1 MKIPEKL
8 PQFINENALLL
19 VSGTQAAD
27 FYIASEGAVTKVGG
41 VKLPKTHYSDRETF
55 GRRGSN
61 VFSSGSIVEKT
72 KKANHVNFLNLVKD
86 FVKQLAGEQKLNTVC
101 LFAPAEI
108 MKDIKKILPATLSK
122 KVKLAVEANL
132 HKEKV
137 VDILAQMKKKPLK

>member
-8 PQFINENALLL
+8 HQFVGENALLL

-27 FYIASEGAVTKVGG
+27 FYLASEGTITKIGG
-41 VKLPKTHYSDRETF
+41 VKLPKVHYSDRETV

-61 VFSSGSIVEKT
+61 VFGSGSIAEKT
-72 KKANHVNFLNLVKD
+72 KKSNHINFLMLVKD
-86 FVKQLAGEQKLNTVC
+86 FVKQLSGQQKLNSVY

-108 MKDIKKILPATLSK
+108 VDDVKKVLPAVLNK
-122 KVKLAVEANL
+122 KVKLVVEGNL

-137 VDILAQMKKKPLK
+137 ADILAQMKKKLK

>member
-8 PQFINENALLL
+8 PQFIKEDALLL

-27 FYIASEGAVTKVGG
+27 FYLASEGTITKVSGI
-41 VKLPKTHYSDRETF
+41 KLPKAHYSDRETF

-72 KKANHVNFLNLVKD
+72 KKANHTNFLNLLKEA
-86 FVKQLAGEQKLNTVC
+86 VKQITSIQKFNTVY

-108 MKDIKKILPATLSK
+108 MKDVKKILPATLAK
-122 KVKLAVEANL
+122 KVKLAVEGNL